1 MNKFLENNQ
10 ELKGLIDN
18 IKSNSGYD
26 KVETSI
32 PRPQI
37 TNDLTHEHLAEP
49 NFSNALTIDDMIK
62 GLDIKSAA
70 LKSFTSFVQKTDKA
84 DKKKKVSIN
93 KKSKIN
99 LNSKK
104 NAVKKI

>member
-1 MNKFLENNQ
+1 M
-10 ELKGLIDN
+10 IDN

-49 NFSNALTIDDMIK
+49 NVSNALVLLLIWINQTIDDMIK

-93 KKSKIN
+93 KKAKIN

>member
-1 MNKFLENNQ
+1 
-10 ELKGLIDN
+10 
-18 IKSNSGYD
+18 
-26 KVETSI
+26 
-32 PRPQI
+32 
-37 TNDLTHEHLAEP
+37 
-49 NFSNALTIDDMIK
+49 MIK

-93 KKSKIN
+93 KKAKIN